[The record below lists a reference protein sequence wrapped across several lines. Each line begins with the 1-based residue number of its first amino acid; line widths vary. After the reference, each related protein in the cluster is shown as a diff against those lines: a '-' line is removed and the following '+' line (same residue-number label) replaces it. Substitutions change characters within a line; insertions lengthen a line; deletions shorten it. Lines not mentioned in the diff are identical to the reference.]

1 MSPSRCYAEQ
11 AVSSQNP
18 WPISCEIDLCQK
30 QSVSPH
36 TVRRYLLHYEG
47 RDPADSPIP
56 SMQQYATFILSFLH
70 NGETRQP
77 VTIKSRTGQTKLIK
91 QWHV

>member
-1 MSPSRCYAEQ
+1 MYLRQFHDMNSHSAG
-11 AVSSQNP
+11 
-18 WPISCEIDLCQK
+18 
-30 QSVSPH
+30 
-36 TVRRYLLHYEG
+36 YLLHYEG
-47 RDPADSPIP
+47 RDPADGPIP